1 VNAAGQAV
9 TLTDGRFVV
18 PGNRWDLLDH
28 RSFRPAR
35 VGVIIPYYEQPNQLA
50 LVLRALELQDHPPE
64 LIEVVIADDGSKIAP
79 IIPAD
84 SPLRIAVVRQDDEGF
99 RAAAARNLGAAA
111 TTAELLCFLD
121 ADTIPEPGY
130 LRHLTRLP
138 SILPDAVS
146 VGRRRHAD
154 LANWTPDLLANWW
167 TGQLTPPILNEPHW
181 LTQAYDAS
189 ADLLHADHRSYR
201 HVISAVMCCSHELF
215 DDIGGFDES
224 FREYGGEDW
233 ELAHRAWVNGAVLH
247 HARRAVAWHDG
258 PDWGDRPVAGR
269 AEAKNR
275 EALAMA
281 RLIPDPLARR
291 SGLHYSVPNVVIDI
305 DVEAHSAGSLVTTM
319 GCFLHE
325 DAGIWLHGPGAPDL
339 LDQLGIDDPRVRSGP
354 VPEFVERRCQYRVR
368 TVGRPALPAA
378 AFSDLL
384 KQCAQPGVGEVHS
397 VGPAAGLIITASWAA
412 NRRRR
417 WTQGPVHLSQPSD
430 AAGLAAVV
438 TVEADSVGLA
448 AVEPDADL
456 SW

>member
-1 VNAAGQAV
+1 MTTPDRPL
-9 TLTDGRFVV
+9 TLTDGHFVV

-28 RSFRPAR
+28 SVFRPAR
-35 VGVIIPYYEQPNQLA
+35 VGVIIPHYEQPDQLA

-64 LIEVVIADDGSKIAP
+64 LIEVVVADDGSMTPPTI
-79 IIPAD
+79 D
-84 SPLRIAVVRQDDEGF
+84 SRLPVIVVRQDDQGF

-121 ADTIPEPGY
+121 ADTVPEPGY

-138 SILPDAVS
+138 SILPDAVA

-154 LANWTPDLLANWW
+154 LRGWAPEMLADWWSGQQAPLL
-167 TGQLTPPILNEPHW
+167 LPEPRW
-181 LTQAYDAS
+181 LTEAYDTS

-201 HVISAVMCCSHELF
+201 HVISAVMCCSRELF

-233 ELAHRAWVNGAVLH
+233 EFAHRAWVNGAVLH
-247 HARRAVAWHDG
+247 HARQAVAWHDG
-258 PDWGDRPVAGR
+258 PDWADRAAGGR
-269 AEAKNR
+269 AAAKNR

-281 RLIPDPLARR
+281 RLIPDPGARR
-291 SGLHYSVPNVVIDI
+291 SGLRYFVPNVAIEI
-305 DVEAHSAGSLVTTM
+305 DVRPHSAGSLVTTM

-325 DAGIWLHGPGAPDL
+325 DVGIWLRGPNARNL
-339 LDQLGIDDPRVRSGP
+339 LGELGIDDPRIQTGP
-354 VPEFVERRCQYRVR
+354 VPEFVERRCRFR
-368 TVGRPALPAA
+368 ASTHGRPELPAM

-384 KQCAQPGVGEVHS
+384 NRCAQPDVGEVRT
-397 VGPAAGLIITASWAA
+397 VGTTAGVVVASSWAV

-417 WTQGPVHLSQPSD
+417 WTDGSVRLAQDSD
-430 AAGLAAVV
+430 PRTLATVV
-438 TVEADSVGLA
+438 TVDANSVGLTP
-448 AVEPDADL
+448 VEPDADL